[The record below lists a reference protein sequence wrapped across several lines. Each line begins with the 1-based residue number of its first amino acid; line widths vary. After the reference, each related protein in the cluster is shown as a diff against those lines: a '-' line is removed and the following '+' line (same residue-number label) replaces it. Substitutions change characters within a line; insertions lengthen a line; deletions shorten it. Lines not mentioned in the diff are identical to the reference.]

1 MSQRKTSCPWNFEMK
16 LLGEKNLENV
26 IEIGIILALPLSTV
40 MLIVAKWTKWR
51 KAQKHLRSDHPRAT
65 EQEEQLLK

>member
-1 MSQRKTSCPWNFEMK
+1 MSRRKTSCFWNIVMK
-16 LLGEKNLENV
+16 LLGEKKQENV
-26 IEIGIILALPLSTV
+26 IEIGIIWALPLSTV